1 MSIDKA
7 NIYNNVEN
15 VSYSMSIGKANSVSY
30 SQALLLFNI
39 TDTNLAKALITNGSS
54 EDIIK
59 QNFSAWVRNTQ
70 KKKNWADADSQ
81 PP

>member
-39 TDTNLAKALITNGSS
+39 TDTLLAKALITNGSS

-59 QNFSAWVRNTQ
+59 QIFLPGLETQ
-70 KKKNWADADSQ
+70 KKENWADADSQ

>member
-59 QNFSAWVRNTQ
+59 QNLPGLETQ
-70 KKKNWADADSQ
+70 KKENWADADSQ

>member
-39 TDTNLAKALITNGSS
+39 TDTNLAKTLITNGSS

-59 QNFSAWVRNTQ
+59 QNFSAWVRNT